1 MPQQHRY
8 SVTDATLDAKTVKI
22 DHPNPTGAEIL
33 AAVGLI
39 PPDEHILLGIMPN
52 GDFEDVRL
60 TEHTANETRKF
71 IAFHSDRLYRFTL
84 DTRQLGWGE
93 PSISGS
99 ILEKLL
105 GPADIGKDIVQRRHD
120 GTETVIEKGS
130 IVRLDEQGT
139 EHLVTRARTFVIV
152 VNTRRKT
159 TSKESLTFEELILLA
174 FEKPPTGEGVQFTI
188 QFTRGPEANASGTL
202 LEGQSVKIKNGMEFD
217 VTPTNRS

>member
-1 MPQQHRY
+1 MPQRHRY
-8 SVTDATLDAKTVKI
+8 SVADATLDAKSI
-22 DHPNPTGAEIL
+22 ELDHPNPTSAELL
-33 AAVGLI
+33 AAAGLT

-60 TEHTANETRKF
+60 TEHAANETREF
-71 IAFHSDRLYRFTL
+71 IAFRSDRLYRFTL

-93 PSISGS
+93 ANIPGS

-105 GPADIGKDIVQRRHD
+105 GPAANGKEIVQRSSD

-130 IVRLDEQGT
+130 TVRLDEQRT
-139 EHLVTRARTFVIV
+139 EHLVTRARTFVIF

-159 TSKESLTFEELILLA
+159 TIKPSLTFEELILLA
-174 FEKPPTGEGVQFTI
+174 FENPPTGEGVQFTI

-202 LEGQSVKIKNGMEFD
+202 LEGQSVKVKNGMEFD

>member
-1 MPQQHRY
+1 MPQRHCY
-8 SVTDATLDAKTVKI
+8 SVADATLDAKSVEL
-22 DHPNPTGAEIL
+22 DHPNPTGAEL
-33 AAVGLI
+33 LSAVGLS
-39 PPDEHILLGIMPN
+39 PPDEYILLGIMPN

-60 TEHTANETRKF
+60 TEHVANETQEF
-71 IAFHSDRLYRFTL
+71 IAFRSDRLYRFTL

-93 PSISGS
+93 SSISGS

-105 GPADIGKDIVQRRHD
+105 GPVDIGKEIVQRRRD

-130 IVRLDEQGT
+130 IVQLDEQGT
-139 EHLVTRARTFVIV
+139 EHLVTRSRTFVIF

-159 TSKESLTFEELILLA
+159 TPKESLTFEELILLA
-174 FEKPPTGEGVQFTI
+174 FDNPPTGEGVQFTI
-188 QFTRGPEANASGTL
+188 QFTRGPEVNASGTL